1 MMAEGQSPSG
11 ALTGGERSGASRATR
26 GVTVSTQVTAKK
38 ILFVDDEE
46 RVLEGLKRMLRPLR
60 HEWQMEFLSDSYRV
74 MRVLEEQQFDVMVTD
89 IRMPGMDGMML
100 LNHLQKNHPKIVRI
114 VLTGHTELEA
124 ALRALP
130 VAHQFLSKPCDPA
143 TLRKV
148 IDRACSLNEL
158 LGSEAVRNIVGG
170 IGTLPSLPDVY
181 GQLLDLLAQPD
192 VSAKEVSEVIEADM
206 ALCAKILQLTNSAY
220 IGLSRPITTLRNA
233 VAYLGTNMIKNIVLS
248 SEVHRW
254 VAEEQL
260 PRGFSP
266 ERLQRHSFL
275 CARLI
280 PKLVHD
286 VPFMEDAITAA
297 ILLDIGQLVL
307 ATQLKDQFTVV
318 LEAARVSETPL
329 HTLETEMLGVSHAE
343 VGAYLLGLWGLSY
356 PVVEAVAHCHEP
368 QRVAYPDFDVLGV
381 VALAEQLI
389 TEACGQLGE
398 GPLHNVDPE
407 FVESLGMTSQ
417 LPALRALAVAEI
429 PALSQGEGVE

>member
-1 MMAEGQSPSG
+1 MTTHVA
-11 ALTGGERSGASRATR
+11 
-26 GVTVSTQVTAKK
+26 AKR

-46 RVLEGLKRMLRPLR
+46 RVLEGLQRMLRPLR
-60 HEWQMEFLSDSYRV
+60 HEWQMEFVSDTA
-74 MRVLEEQQFDVMVTD
+74 RVLEVLDQQSYDVIVTD
-89 IRMPGMDGMML
+89 IRMPGMDGMAL
-100 LNHLQKNHPKIVRI
+100 LTHLQEYHPKVVRI

-143 TLRKV
+143 NLRKV

-158 LGSEAVRNIVGG
+158 LGSEAVRKIVGG
-170 IGTLPSLPDVY
+170 IRSLPSLPEVY
-181 GQLLDLLAQPD
+181 GSLLDLLARPD
-192 VSAKEVSEVIEADM
+192 PSAQQVAAVIEKDM

-220 IGLSRPITTLRNA
+220 IGLSRPITTLRHA

-280 PKLVHD
+280 PKILRD
-286 VPFMEDAITAA
+286 SPYLEDAVTAA

-307 ATQLKDQFTVV
+307 ATRLKDKFTFA
-318 LEAARVSETPL
+318 LQAARLNHVPL
-329 HTLETEMLGVSHAE
+329 HTMETDVMGTSHAE
-343 VGAYLLGLWGLSY
+343 IGAYLLGLWGLSY
-356 PVVEAVAHCHEP
+356 PVVEAVAYCHAPE
-368 QRVAYPDFDVLGV
+368 RVAYPDLDVLGV

-389 TEACGQLGE
+389 TEACALSAQDEVIPAVDEDFVRTLGLTE
-398 GPLHNVDPE
+398 RLE
-407 FVESLGMTSQ
+407 E
-417 LPALRALAVAEI
+417 LRAFALAEVSSGQE
-429 PALSQGEGVE
+429 VETA